1 MENFS
6 DLLNIQAISLET
18 IITAFLYLSLSFLY
32 LLVLPAGVY
41 FYLNQ
46 RWYVA
51 SSFERG
57 FMYFLVFFSFPGMLL
72 LSPFLNLRP
81 RRRELT

>member
-1 MENFS
+1 MEITVA
-6 DLLNIQAISLET
+6 LLYLILAG
-18 IITAFLYLSLSFLY
+18 AFLVVIPALIYLY
-32 LLVLPAGVY
+32 LQA
-41 FYLNQ
+41 

-57 FMYFLVFFSFPGMLL
+57 FMYFLVFLFFPGLLL

-81 RRRELT
+81 KRRVIEG

>member
-1 MENFS
+1 MDSLFNLQNLE
-6 DLLNIQAISLET
+6 LET
-18 IITAFLYLSLSFLY
+18 IITGILYISLSGTY
-32 LLVLPAGVY
+32 LLILPAIVY
-41 FYLNQ
+41 FYLNK

-57 FMYFLVFFSFPGMLL
+57 FMYFMVFFSFPGMLL

-81 RRRELT
+81 RRRELN

>member
-1 MENFS
+1 MAIATMLS
-6 DLLNIQAISLET
+6 IDITVALLYLALAG
-18 IITAFLYLSLSFLY
+18 AFL
-32 LLVLPAGVY
+32 LVIPAGLY

-57 FMYFLVFFSFPGMLL
+57 FMYFLMFMFFPGMILL
-72 LSPFLNLRP
+72 APFLNFRP
-81 RRRELT
+81 QRRQIEV